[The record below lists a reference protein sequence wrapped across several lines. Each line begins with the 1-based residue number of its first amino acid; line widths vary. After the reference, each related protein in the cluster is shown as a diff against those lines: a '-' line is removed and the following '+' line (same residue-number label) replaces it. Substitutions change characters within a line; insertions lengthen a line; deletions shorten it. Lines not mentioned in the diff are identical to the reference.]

1 MRRPD
6 VRVLLLVALILGAL
20 IAWVDS
26 RPTWDD
32 TGITAGVLLLISAG
46 FGAVHPRFAWLWAL
60 ALGAWIPLVG
70 IVIAHNFSS
79 ILALGIA
86 SIGAYLGVAAHHL
99 LHRATAQRAAR
110 KP

>member
-6 VRVLLLVALILGAL
+6 ERALLLVALILGAL
-20 IAWVDS
+20 IAWVDT

-32 TGITAGVLLLISAG
+32 TGITAGVLLLVSAG
-46 FGAVHPRFAWLWAL
+46 FGALRPRFAWLWSL

-70 IVIAHNFSS
+70 IVITHNFSS

-86 SIGAYLGVAAHHL
+86 LIGAYLGVATRHL
-99 LHRATAQRAAR
+99 LHRTTTSANR
-110 KP
+110 

>member
-6 VRVLLLVALILGAL
+6 GRVLLLVALILGAL

-46 FGAVHPRFAWLWAL
+46 FGAARPRFAWLWAL
-60 ALGAWIPLVG
+60 ALGAWIPIVN
-70 IVIAHNFSS
+70 IVIARNFGA

-86 SIGAYLGVAAHHL
+86 FIGAYLGVAAHYL
-99 LHRATAQRAAR
+99 LHRTTTVRR
-110 KP
+110 

>member
-6 VRVLLLVALILGAL
+6 RRVLLLAALILGAL

-32 TGITAGVLLLISAG
+32 SGITAGVLLLLSAG

-70 IVIAHNFSS
+70 IVIAHNASMLLV
-79 ILALGIA
+79 LAIPL
-86 SIGAYLGVAAHHL
+86 IGAYLGVAAHYL
-99 LHRATAQRAAR
+99 LHRTTRA
-110 KP
+110 

>member
-1 MRRPD
+1 MRRLD
-6 VRVLLLVALILGAL
+6 GRVLFLIALILGTL

-32 TGITAGVLLLISAG
+32 TGITAGVLLLLSAG
-46 FGAVHPRFAWLWAL
+46 FGAVRPRFAWLWAL

-79 ILALGIA
+79 LLALGIA
-86 SIGAYLGVAAHHL
+86 LIGAYLGVATHNL
-99 LHRATAQRAAR
+99 LHRTTTQRAAR

>member
-6 VRVLLLVALILGAL
+6 GRALLLVALILGAL

-32 TGITAGVLLLISAG
+32 TGITAGVLLLVSAG
-46 FGAVHPRFAWLWAL
+46 FGALRPRFAWLWAL
-60 ALGAWIPLVG
+60 ALGGWIPLVG
-70 IVIAHNFSS
+70 IVVAHNFSS

-86 SIGAYLGVAAHHL
+86 LIGAYLGVATHYL
-99 LHRATAQRAAR
+99 LHRITTSVNR
-110 KP
+110 

>member
-1 MRRPD
+1 MRRLD
-6 VRVLLLVALILGAL
+6 GRVLLLVALILGAL

-26 RPTWDD
+26 QPNWDD
-32 TGITAGVLLLISAG
+32 TGITAGVLLLVSAG

-60 ALGAWIPLVG
+60 ALGAWIPIIG
-70 IVIAHNFSS
+70 IVFAHNFGA

-86 SIGAYLGVAAHHL
+86 LIGAYLGVAIHHL
-99 LHRATAQRAAR
+99 FSGSVQGANH

>member
-1 MRRPD
+1 MRRLD
-6 VRVLLLVALILGAL
+6 LRTMILAALILGAL

-32 TGITAGVLLLISAG
+32 TGITAAVLLLVSAG
-46 FGAVHPRFAWLWAL
+46 FGVLRPRFAWLWAL

-70 IVIAHNFSS
+70 IVSAHNFGS
-79 ILALGIA
+79 ILALGI
-86 SIGAYLGVAAHHL
+86 SFIGAYLGVAIHYIFYQNP
-99 LHRATAQRAAR
+99 TQRANR

>member
-6 VRVLLLVALILGAL
+6 GRMLFLAALILGAL

-26 RPTWDD
+26 RPNWDD
-32 TGITAGVLLLISAG
+32 TGIIAGVLLLVSAG
-46 FGAVHPRFAWLWAL
+46 FGALHPRFAWLWAL
-60 ALGAWIPLVG
+60 ALGAWIPLVN
-70 IVIAHNFSS
+70 ILIARNFGA

-86 SIGAYLGVAAHHL
+86 FIGAYLGVAAHHL
-99 LHRATAQRAAR
+99 LHQATTQRTAR